1 MERYLEFILN
11 HYILSLA
18 MAVVTFLLIQEF
30 ADTVFKKFKY
40 ISPTLAVLKMNQENV
55 VILDVRESTE
65 FIQGHIEHALNVPL
79 SKLKEEAG
87 ALQTYKNNTVLIA
100 CQTGTRAAAAGKILT
115 KMGIENVMILTGGMN
130 AWRDECKLPIKIT
143 SKNKIEQ

>member
-79 SKLKEEAG
+79 SKDLKKRQ
-87 ALQTYKNNTVLIA
+87 AL
-100 CQTGTRAAAAGKILT
+100 
-115 KMGIENVMILTGGMN
+115 
-130 AWRDECKLPIKIT
+130 CKPIKIIPY
-143 SKNKIEQ
+143 SLHVKQEPGSRSRQNSYKNGH